1 MVAQH
6 LRFCGPLTL
15 LAAMAGT
22 TASCVPIKLYLQTRV
37 AFRAGKSIVT
47 GNRWRVPGP
56 GGYRE

>member
-15 LAAMAGT
+15 PAAMVGT
-22 TASCVPIKLYLQTRV
+22 AASCVPIKLYLQTQV
-37 AFRAGKSIVT
+37 ALRIGKSIVA
-47 GNRWRVPGP
+47 GSRWRVPGP